1 VIEYRWAEFQLDRL
15 PALAAE
21 LVGRKVLVIVAT
33 GGDQSPLAAKAAT
46 TTIPIVFL
54 LGADPVKLGVVASL
68 NRPGGNLTGI
78 SQFTAALEPK
88 RLELLREVIPNAPAI
103 AMIVN
108 PDRPDSESQVREV
121 QAAANTLGQ
130 QIIVLTANS
139 ESSIDA
145 AFATL
150 IQQHASA
157 LLVASDAYFTSRRE
171 QFVAL
176 AARYALPAIYQWR
189 DFAAFGGLMSYGT
202 NIASAYRQVGAYT
215 GRILKGEKPGDLP
228 VQQTVNVELVINLK
242 TAKTLGLTLPLSL
255 LGRADEVIE

>member
-1 VIEYRWAEFQLDRL
+1 
-15 PALAAE
+15 
-21 LVGRKVLVIVAT
+21 
-33 GGDQSPLAAKAAT
+33 
-46 TTIPIVFL
+46 
-54 LGADPVKLGVVASL
+54 VKLGVVASL

-157 LLVASDAYFTSRRE
+157 LLVASDAIS
-171 QFVAL
+171 
-176 AARYALPAIYQWR
+176 P
-189 DFAAFGGLMSYGT
+189 
-202 NIASAYRQVGAYT
+202 VGANSSLRWRRVT
-215 GRILKGEKPGDLP
+215 RC
-228 VQQTVNVELVINLK
+228 QQSTNGAISPPSAV
-242 TAKTLGLTLPLSL
+242 
-255 LGRADEVIE
+255 